1 MKTYTI
7 LILLVLLAGC
17 QGTPTQG
24 EKEARRQVQ
33 AVAGSYRPNGR
44 KPDLPVLTAQSSLSN
59 YLAYA
64 LLNQPQVEAAYF
76 DWLASV
82 ERITVE
88 RSLPDPQ
95 VTFQMDI
102 QQVVTSLMPGLMM
115 NFPGA
120 GKLRAAA
127 AVASAESRAKYFA
140 FQTASLQSA
149 YAVERAY
156 YQLYF
161 LEEKLRVNRENLS
174 LLADLATLAQ
184 ARNEVGKA
192 TLQDVLRAQIEQNRV
207 ETEIANLEDSRS
219 SLLAQFKAALGI
231 RADATGAP
239 CPAVLRVRPTGTDLR

>member
-17 QGTPTQG
+17 KGTPTQG

-44 KPDLPVLTAQSSLSN
+44 KPELPVLTAQSSLSN

-95 VTFQMDI
+95 LTFQMDI
-102 QQVVTSLMPGLMM
+102 QNVVTSIMPGLMAS
-115 NFPGA
+115 FPWP
-120 GKLRAAA
+120 GKLRVGSAKWPR
-127 AVASAESRAKYFA
+127 AESQAKYFA
-140 FQTASLQSA
+140 FQIRRRF
-149 YAVERAY
+149 RAP
-156 YQLYF
+156 
-161 LEEKLRVNRENLS
+161 
-174 LLADLATLAQ
+174 
-184 ARNEVGKA
+184 
-192 TLQDVLRAQIEQNRV
+192 
-207 ETEIANLEDSRS
+207 SR
-219 SLLAQFKAALGI
+219 
-231 RADATGAP
+231 
-239 CPAVLRVRPTGTDLR
+239 